1 MANRYAIK
9 DLSEA
14 TEYLAHPVLGK
25 RLKEIASVFRWFSW
39 SFTERQFNWKIHARL
54 LDVPA
59 GDNSAEDKLA
69 AAKRLTA
76 MTDEVGFNYLRRSW
90 FQ

>member
-25 RLKEIASVFRWFSW
+25 RLKEIASVFRWFS
-39 SFTERQFNWKIHARL
+39 
-54 LDVPA
+54 
-59 GDNSAEDKLA
+59 
-69 AAKRLTA
+69 
-76 MTDEVGFNYLRRSW
+76 
-90 FQ
+90 